1 MVTGITVIGHDGE
14 RRIPVSPCEDPGCYK
29 REFTYSADLAQL
41 NALTKVSQSCEQF
54 VRVSS
59 LLFTQKLKGI
69 TKIVQIYF
77 KLKKNKSCFS
87 LILFTPMFFFKRD
100 YSMNDTLGNCCHFI

>member
-29 REFTYSADLAQL
+29 REFVYSADLAQL

-59 LLFTQKLKGI
+59 LRFTQKLKGI
-69 TKIVQIYF
+69 TKVMQIYF
-77 KLKKNKSCFS
+77 KFKKNK
-87 LILFTPMFFFKRD
+87 LIFFLHTCFFF
-100 YSMNDTLGNCCHFI
+100 